1 MPDGIKFYA
10 EQTSHHPP
18 ITNFLLEGPDNL
30 YRFSGFFE
38 YKAWLAGINTLGGS
52 RVGKQII
59 SFSDGGLLS
68 IKDPI
73 MMINGMISGEKSLNF
88 TGNMTII
95 DHINKIELIVTY
107 NPPKAEGG
115 GMFKSLKSK
124 LWGGSKKDE

>member
-1 MPDGIKFYA
+1 MKFYA

-18 ITNFLLEGPDNL
+18 ITNFLLEGPNNL

-38 YKAWLAGINTLGGS
+38 YKAWLSGVNTIGGS

-59 SFSDGGLLS
+59 SFNDGGLLS

-73 MMINGMISGEKSLNF
+73 MQINGMITGDKYLNF

-95 DHINKIELIVTY
+95 DHINKIELLVTY

-124 LWGGSKKDE
+124 LWGGAKTGE